1 MRYLVP
7 VFCVFLAA
15 CAQHRPPSNTLMGMA
30 PDCRNAD
37 KQIRYL
43 HQLRQ
48 YNAHPSEDP
57 YLADQKLDF
66 YISRLKGYCQ

>member
-1 MRYLVP
+1 MRYLMP
-7 VFCVFLAA
+7 IFCVFFTA
-15 CAQHRPPSNTLMGMA
+15 CAQHRPPSSSLMGMA

-43 HQLRQ
+43 HQLRE
-48 YNAHPSEDP
+48 YSPYPGEDA
-57 YLADQKLDF
+57 YTADRKLDF